1 MFCGNRPALRHLF
14 ARFFPDRRAMKTP
27 SVLAFLAL
35 ILGSTLPALAQE
47 HPPQAEAASE
57 QRQQRAGVLSLLP
70 ADAVTEHT
78 LDARSGKIAYTATAG
93 TLPIFDQSGERKAS
107 IFYTAYVVR
116 DADKASR
123 PVTFVFNGGPGAAS
137 IYLHLGV
144 VGPKV
149 LDFGPSGRD
158 G

>member
-1 MFCGNRPALRHLF
+1 
-14 ARFFPDRRAMKTP
+14 MKTP

-93 TLPIFDQSGERKAS
+93 TLPIFDQSGERKVAARATS
-107 IFYTAYVVR
+107 SSGVSSTVR
-116 DADKASR
+116 TFMRSR
-123 PVTFVFNGGPGAAS
+123 ISERA
-137 IYLHLGV
+137 
-144 VGPKV
+144 
-149 LDFGPSGRD
+149 
-158 G
+158 